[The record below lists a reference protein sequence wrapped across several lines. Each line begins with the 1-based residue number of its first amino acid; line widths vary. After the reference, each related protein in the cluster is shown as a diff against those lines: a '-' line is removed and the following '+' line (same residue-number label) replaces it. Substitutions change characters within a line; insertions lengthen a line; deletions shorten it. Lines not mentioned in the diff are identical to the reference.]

1 MSVPDK
7 LHELV
12 DRFQYHIADYKS
24 GKYNETQVRRDFID
38 PLFGLLGWDI
48 DNKEGNAEAYRDVI
62 HEDSIKIGG
71 ATKAPDYC
79 FRVGG
84 TRKFFLE
91 AKKPSIHIKED
102 VAASFQLRRYGW
114 SARLSISILTDF
126 EEFAVYD
133 TRIKPAKS
141 AWFMT
146 HRIREAMADPV
157 FKKQLGGSGK
167 VVEADETFWGTK
179 FKKHPQARGYEHK
192 EKIFSL
198 VERGGNVRSFHI
210 EHVSGATLKPI
221 IRKQVASD
229 THLMTD
235 DFGGYKDLGM
245 EFEKHSVIRHTRGEY
260 VRGPISTN
268 TIEGYFS
275 ILKRGLGGIYQHVK
289 AKHLKRYIG
298 EFDFR
303 YNNRKISDVQ
313 RTDVALLG
321 IGGKRLMYKA

>member
-114 SARLSISILTDF
+114 SARLPTCNAGSTPR
-126 EEFAVYD
+126 
-133 TRIKPAKS
+133 TRRS
-141 AWFMT
+141 TAWFT
-146 HRIREAMADPV
+146 SFTISP
-157 FKKQLGGSGK
+157 KKKSKL
-167 VVEADETFWGTK
+167 W
-179 FKKHPQARGYEHK
+179 KKARSNPQALFIL
-192 EKIFSL
+192 EKQK
-198 VERGGNVRSFHI
+198 V
-210 EHVSGATLKPI
+210 
-221 IRKQVASD
+221 
-229 THLMTD
+229 
-235 DFGGYKDLGM
+235 
-245 EFEKHSVIRHTRGEY
+245 
-260 VRGPISTN
+260 
-268 TIEGYFS
+268 
-275 ILKRGLGGIYQHVK
+275 
-289 AKHLKRYIG
+289 
-298 EFDFR
+298 
-303 YNNRKISDVQ
+303 
-313 RTDVALLG
+313 
-321 IGGKRLMYKA
+321 